1 MTRLRTIASL
11 AAAGALLAASAAGQA
26 SHKGEPHGK
35 GKAKS
40 NAKSDKRCAKAPKV
54 GFSVKGTLVSF
65 TADDSATPAN
75 EATVTLKVTD
85 ANGHAT
91 RSGDVTEGSDFT
103 LTAADDAFDVKLDGF
118 EGTDTPSVGD
128 QVKVSGKI
136 ARKKEKCVAEGTSTA
151 DRYGTAD
158 VRRVTVSNGD
168 GDSD

>member
-11 AAAGALLAASAAGQA
+11 ATAGALLVAPAAGQA

-40 NAKSDKRCAKAPKV
+40 NKRCAKTPKV
-54 GFSVKGTLVSF
+54 GFSVEGTLVSF
-65 TADDSATPAN
+65 TADDPATPAN

-103 LTAADDAFDVKLDGF
+103 LMAADDAFDVKLDGF
-118 EGTDTPSVGD
+118 EGSDTPSVGD
-128 QVKVSGKI
+128 HVKVNGKI
-136 ARKKEKCVAEGTSTA
+136 ARTKEKCAAEGTSTA

-158 VRRVTVSNGD
+158 VRRVTVSD
-168 GDSD
+168 RDAD